1 MGSDFNRLRRRDRL
15 HYFAI
20 DTGREPVYKL
30 CIRRVDCLI
39 SNPFVSG
46 LRIES
51 QGTGGRL
58 AVSGSV
64 SWGLSEMPEK
74 AILNSLTGKG
84 GGVLWDALSSLQ
96 V

>member
-15 HYFAI
+15 HFAI
-20 DTGREPVYKL
+20 DTAREPVYKL
-30 CIRRVDCLI
+30 RIRRVDCLI

-58 AVSGSV
+58 
-64 SWGLSEMPEK
+64 
-74 AILNSLTGKG
+74 
-84 GGVLWDALSSLQ
+84 LQ
-96 V
+96 ARFRKDSRMRLPVRFHIRLLARVEVYFGTH